1 MRRILFVDDELP
13 ILEGLQLRLRPLQ
26 VKWEMTFVDSGE
38 RALAALDRLSY
49 DVIVTDMRMPGM
61 DGAELLR
68 LVRELRPEI
77 VRIVLSGYSEL
88 QQTIR
93 LVPLAHQY
101 LNKPCEPKRLENT
114 VERCLALQE
123 LLHDVKLRA
132 LVGRIRK
139 LPAVPTTFARLQ
151 TTMANENSGARE
163 VAAVV
168 AQDSAIA
175 AKVLQM
181 VNSAFFRL
189 SRQITSIEQAVNYLG
204 FTCVRNLV
212 MSAEVFGRWPST
224 GAHPLL
230 DLERLQNHAR
240 VVATIAQSFT
250 AKTPLSDD
258 TLLAALLHDIG
269 YWILLQECPKELE
282 EAIATAQE
290 RNIPLHAAER
300 EVIGA
305 THAEIG
311 AYLLGIWGLP
321 YTVVEAVAYHHG
333 PQQVAQSGFDVL
345 TALAV
350 AGALAP
356 EDDAG
361 ASGNRLPPDSRVD
374 SEYLTA
380 VGAPFGWV
388 EAERRA
394 AECLR
399 DGD

>member
-1 MRRILFVDDELP
+1 MRRVLFVDDERP

-26 VKWEMTFVDSGE
+26 RKWDMTFVDSGTHALAELE
-38 RALAALDRLSY
+38 RAPY

-61 DGAELLR
+61 DGAQLLR
-68 LVRELRPEI
+68 LVSEQRPEL
-77 VRIVLSGYSEL
+77 VRIVLSGYSDL

-101 LNKPCEPKRLENT
+101 LNKPCEPQHLENT
-114 VERCLALQE
+114 VERCIALQE
-123 LLHDVKLRA
+123 LLCNVQLRA
-132 LVGRIRK
+132 LVGRIRQ
-139 LPAVPTTFARLQ
+139 LPAVPATFARLQ
-151 TTMANENSGARE
+151 ATMARESSGARE

-168 AQDSAIA
+168 AQDCAIA

-189 SRQITSIEQAVNYLG
+189 SRRITSIEQAVNYLG
-204 FTCVRNLV
+204 LTCVRNLV
-212 MSAEVFGRWPST
+212 MSAEVFGRWPQT
-224 GAHPLL
+224 AAHPFF
-230 DLERLQNHAR
+230 DLERLQHHAHT
-240 VVATIAQSFT
+240 VAIIAQSFT

-269 YWILLQECPKELE
+269 YWILLQECPKDLE
-282 EAIATAQE
+282 QAISTAIE
-290 RNIPLHAAER
+290 RGIPLHEAER
-300 EVIGA
+300 QVIGS

-311 AYLLGIWGLP
+311 AYLLGLWGLP
-321 YTVVEAVAYHHG
+321 YSVVEAVAYHHVPG
-333 PQQVAQSGFDVL
+333 NVRRSGFDVL

-361 ASGNRLPPDSRVD
+361 AGVGLPPDTRVD

-394 AECLR
+394 AECLKN
-399 DGD
+399 GD